1 MRSVWIKV
9 ELTDEHA
16 AILESPSGVVMVIP
30 MLSAEVVPFGVKV
43 NKLAEAMAFF
53 RRCLS
58 TLRQSLEAGGNKDGQ
73 IGKTLEQMLPPVAD
87 SEIILDELRVMIG
100 SAIFIGHDDM
110 KGRMQ

>member
-1 MRSVWIKV
+1 MQDVWIKFTV
-9 ELTDEHA
+9 SDEQA
-16 AILESPSGVVMVIP
+16 AILRQPTGVLMAIP

-43 NKLAEAMAFF
+43 NTLAEAMAFF

-73 IGKTLEQMLPPVAD
+73 IGKTLDKMLSPVSDA
-87 SEIILDELRVMIG
+87 EVIIHDLRVLIG
-100 SAIFIGHDDM
+100 SAVFVGHEDT